1 MEIDFSYEA
10 EKKLPVDIE
19 ALAGKVADAV
29 LDMEECP
36 YEALVSLTIV
46 DDEEIHRINREFRQ
60 IDRATDVLSFPA
72 IPFEAP
78 ASYDI
83 LEEDDSF
90 FDMDTGLLLLGDI
103 VISADRAEEQAK
115 EYGHS
120 IRREVA
126 FLVAHSMLH
135 LLGYDHE
142 TPEEESVMVSKQ
154 EKVLDSLGIT
164 RDSDYT
170 TKGR

>member
-19 ALAGKVADAV
+19 ALAGQVADAV